1 MAGTNEDILTLQ
13 QAGIETTRGTGV
25 AATRKLYGQLTP
37 SLTRTLVFYNSQTGT
52 YEQRRAPA
60 YGRTKPTFSYVE
72 ECTYEDLPWWA
83 QFFMKGGVTGA
94 TDGNATPAYLYT
106 FVPSTATDDLKSMS
120 LEFNESGN
128 PYESDQVMALT
139 VTLRMDSDNDQE
151 PAWMMDVSLIGRD
164 WEVTTYTGSIADRTR
179 ECINARGTQL
189 FIDDAGGTIGTTQK
203 TGSLIS
209 CSITWNLA
217 TNFKAFAEDTK
228 YVSAN
233 KVGRGPRLVDG
244 QFTFEFDNDVEFAKY
259 RNTDA
264 QQRLI
269 SLKSTGSVVHAGSPA
284 PTASKYMQIFLPGY
298 WSSWSRG
305 TRVNNLTATFGLM
318 ASYDTT
324 LTYASKLVVNNALA
338 TLP

>member
-1 MAGTNEDILTLQ
+1 MATNEDILTLQ
-13 QAGIETTRGTGV
+13 QAGIEGTRGTGV

-37 SLTRTLVFYNSQTGT
+37 SYVRPLVFYNSQTGT
-52 YEQRRAPA
+52 YEQRRAA
-60 YGRTKPTFSYVE
+60 SYARAKPSFSYVE
-72 ECTYEDLPWWA
+72 ECSYEDLPWWA
-83 QFFMKGGVTGA
+83 QFFMKGSVTGVTDA
-94 TDGNATPAYLYT
+94 ASPPAFLYT
-106 FVPSTATDDLKSMS
+106 FTPSTATDDLKSMS

-128 PYESDQVMALT
+128 PYESDQVMAIS

-151 PAWMMDVSLIGRD
+151 PCWMMDVNLIGRD
-164 WEVTTYTGSIADRTR
+164 WEVTTYTGAISDRVR
-179 ECINARGTQL
+179 EDILARGTTL
-189 FIDDAGGTIGTTQK
+189 YIDDAGGTIGTTAK

-209 CSITWNLA
+209 CSITWTLN
-217 TNFKAFAEDTK
+217 TNFKAFAEDVK

-233 KVGRGPRLVDG
+233 KVGRGPRLVDA

-269 SLKSTGSVVHAGSPA
+269 SLKQTGSVIHAGSPA
-284 PTASKYMQIFLPGY
+284 GTASKYMQIFLPGY

-318 ASYDTT
+318 AAYDTT
-324 LTYASKLVVNNALA
+324 LAYSSKLVVNNALA